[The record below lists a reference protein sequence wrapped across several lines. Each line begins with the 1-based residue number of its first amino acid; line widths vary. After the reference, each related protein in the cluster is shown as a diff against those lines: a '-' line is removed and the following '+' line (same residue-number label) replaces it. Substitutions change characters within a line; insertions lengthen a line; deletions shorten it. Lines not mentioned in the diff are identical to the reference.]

1 MYADNVIQAM
11 VKCLKSEHRA
21 LKKVPVPI
29 FCCVDIYIYIYMLSL
44 FNLNLVILQD
54 AAWALSN
61 IAAGSI
67 EVKRMIYS
75 SEAMPL
81 LLRFLTAAPLDL
93 RKEVAHVIGHVCVVP
108 SEGSGRPDLIVD
120 HLVSLVRQ
128 GCLGGFIDLV
138 RSADPE
144 AATLGIQLMELV
156 SNTIILF

>member
-29 FCCVDIYIYIYMLSL
+29 FCCVGICMYVCVSL

-61 IAAGSI
+61 IATGSI

-93 RKEVAHVIGHVCVVP
+93 RKEVAHVIGHLCVVP
-108 SEGSGRPDLIVD
+108 SEGSGRRPDLIVD
-120 HLVSLVRQ
+120 HLVPLVRQ
-128 GCLGGFIDLV
+128 GCLAGFVDMV

-156 SNTIILF
+156 SNTIILI

>member
-1 MYADNVIQAM
+1 
-11 VKCLKSEHRA
+11 
-21 LKKVPVPI
+21 
-29 FCCVDIYIYIYMLSL
+29 MLVCW
-44 FNLNLVILQD
+44 NLNLAILQD

-61 IAAGSI
+61 IATGSI

-93 RKEVAHVIGHVCVVP
+93 RKEVAHVIGHVCVAP

-128 GCLGGFIDLV
+128 GCLRGFVDMV
-138 RSADPE
+138 RSVDTE
-144 AATLGIQLMELV
+144 AATLGIQFIELV
-156 SNTIILF
+156 SNTILLESLHSLNL